1 MALIYIVEDD
11 ASIREIETIAL
22 KNSNYM
28 VQAFE
33 RASVFYEKMEEL
45 LPDLILLDI
54 MLPDEDGYRIV
65 RRLRSNPKTRHIPV
79 MMITAKTTEMD
90 MVKGLD
96 DGADDYIRKPF
107 SVMELLS
114 RVRALLRRTQ
124 EKEPEQLLVGKIL
137 LDNERHTVVAGER
150 SVELTLKEYELLRYL
165 MRNEDIVL
173 SRESIMLSV
182 WGVDFEGE
190 SRTVDMHIKTLRQKL
205 GEQGKQIRTVQ
216 KAVRNHETEDQ
227 RKARSDFADCDHSD
241 RGRHH
246 TGVLRIVPDTGAQ
259 RSSPERKPFDG
270 NGSLSERLCIGEQ
283 EYRRAA
289 ASELRGLAHY
299 LDR

>member
-114 RVRALLRRTQ
+114 RVRALLRRIQ

-173 SRESIMLSV
+173 SREAIMLSV

-205 GEQGKQIRTVQ
+205 GEQGKQIRTV
-216 KAVRNHETEDQ
+216 
-227 RKARSDFADCDHSD
+227 
-241 RGRHH
+241 RGV
-246 TGVLRIVPDTGAQ
+246 GYAIGAE
-259 RSSPERKPFDG
+259 SSEE
-270 NGSLSERLCIGEQ
+270 S
-283 EYRRAA
+283 
-289 ASELRGLAHY
+289 
-299 LDR
+299 